1 MTTMTSAKKKGG
13 LRFPVTRLL
22 TAAGAVVAFVALWG
36 AVALQGAPEPTAG
49 AGPAPLVPAPA
60 VQSGPANAV
69 AAPATV
75 APAPVQRAT
84 SARRSRS
91 S

>member
-1 MTTMTSAKKKGG
+1 MTSAKKKGG

-75 APAPVQRAT
+75 APVQRAT
-84 SARRSRS
+84 SSRRSRS

>member
-1 MTTMTSAKKKGG
+1 MTSAKKKGG

-36 AVALQGAPEPTAG
+36 AVALQGAPEPAAT
-49 AGPAPLVPAPA
+49 AGPAPIVPALA

-75 APAPVQRAT
+75 APAQRAT